1 MTLYEQIEEHGVTS
15 RGKTQML
22 RHLNGEKLT
31 RNQSISAKCFDC
43 MGWYQDG
50 RLDCRMPDCPLY
62 PFRSYKDASKPVLS
76 SPAIRRDAVKPPK
89 KKKATDIA
97 TQTLKRQKTPVL
109 GNNAVYDELTQIVKG
124 KRSPKVTKNVA
135 KRRRNVKS

>member
-1 MTLYEQIEEHGVTS
+1 MTLYEKIDEHGVTS

-31 RNQSISAKCFDC
+31 RNQSIAAKCFDC

-50 RLDCRMPDCPLY
+50 RLDCRMPNCPLY
-62 PFRSYKDASKPVLS
+62 PFRSYKEAVKPVLR

-89 KKKATDIA
+89 KEKATDIA
-97 TQTLKRQKTPVL
+97 TKTPKRLKRPS
-109 GNNAVYDELTQIVKG
+109 GHSNAILRELESIVG
-124 KRSPKVTKNVA
+124 VN
-135 KRRRNVKS
+135 KRRK

>member
-1 MTLYEQIEEHGVTS
+1 MTLYEKIEEHGVTS

-50 RLDCRMPDCPLY
+50 RLDCRMPNCPLF
-62 PFRSYKDASKPVLS
+62 PFRSYKEASKPVLR
-76 SPAIRRDAVKPPK
+76 SPAMC
-89 KKKATDIA
+89 TDIA
-97 TQTLKRQKTPVL
+97 TKTPKRLKRPP
-109 GNNAVYDELTQIVKG
+109 GHSNAILREGTLLSHLKRKRLLESIVG
-124 KRSPKVTKNVA
+124 VN
-135 KRRRNVKS
+135 KRRK